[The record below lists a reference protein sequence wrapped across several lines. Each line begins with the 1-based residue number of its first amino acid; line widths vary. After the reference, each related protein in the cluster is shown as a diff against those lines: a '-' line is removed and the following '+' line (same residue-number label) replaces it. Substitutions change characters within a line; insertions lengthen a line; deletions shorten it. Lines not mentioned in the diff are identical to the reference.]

1 MKQSASEDFSLG
13 VKLLTAGTAACI
25 ADLAT
30 FPLDTAKVRMQ
41 IAGEGQALWLASA
54 EGSVLAVRASQ
65 PGLWQ
70 TMGNIVRLEGV
81 RSLYGGL
88 SAGLQRQMCF
98 ASIRL
103 GLYDSVKSLYAGII
117 DGTSNKLLIF

>member
-41 IAGEGQALWLASA
+41 VRNKAYRPFVTYATRTSTGHLSRYRSEWLDLRDAK
-54 EGSVLAVRASQ
+54 VD
-65 PGLWQ
+65 
-70 TMGNIVRLEGV
+70 I
-81 RSLYGGL
+81 
-88 SAGLQRQMCF
+88 CF
-98 ASIRL
+98 
-103 GLYDSVKSLYAGII
+103 V
-117 DGTSNKLLIF
+117 